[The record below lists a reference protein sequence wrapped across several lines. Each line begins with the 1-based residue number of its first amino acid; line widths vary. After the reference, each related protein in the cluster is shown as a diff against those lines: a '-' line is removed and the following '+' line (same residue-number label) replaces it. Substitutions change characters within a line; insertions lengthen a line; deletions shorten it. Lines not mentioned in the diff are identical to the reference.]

1 VTHWKDR
8 QKRGDRVVAEQEAV
22 ASPIE
27 VKTTGHFVALLD
39 RLKLSLALS
48 VKPNHIIFLGALDG
62 ALTIEATRVAQPM
75 GLAATHERLA
85 FASAR
90 SIVVLVNASRLA
102 AGYPGKPDYYDAY
115 FIPRRMHF
123 TGECLMHDMVFAGN
137 AIIGANTNFSCICR
151 IDDRFSFTPLW
162 RPSFVSELRP
172 QDRCH
177 LNGFAGQDGK
187 LRYVTTLAGTD
198 TKQGWREQPDFTGML
213 IDTEKNRVL
222 RDDLCLP
229 HSPRLAQ
236 DELYLL
242 NSGKGEVHRIDRESG
257 ASTVLATLPGFTH
270 GLCEHAGV
278 LFVGLSQNRTTRKDT
293 PPPVAQGTAALICGV
308 VAMEAATGRQIG
320 MAEFT
325 TAITEVYDIQKLPGI
340 RRAGMHNLL
349 MDDGVIGID
358 TPDSVFWMKR
368 EGKDDAHLFDAQ
380 ASGNYTIRVS

>member
-1 VTHWKDR
+1 
-8 QKRGDRVVAEQEAV
+8 VAEQETV

-27 VKTTGHFVALLD
+27 VRTTGQFVALLD

-48 VKPNHIIFLGALDG
+48 VKPNHIVFLGALDG
-62 ALTIEATRVAQPM
+62 ALTLQATRVAQPM
-75 GLAATHERLA
+75 GLAATPERLA

-90 SIVVLVNASRLA
+90 SIVVFVNSARLA
-102 AGYPGKPDYYDAY
+102 AGYPDKPSYYDAY
-115 FIPRRMHF
+115 FIPRTMYF

-137 AIIGANTNFSCICR
+137 AIIAANTNFSCICR
-151 IDDRFSFTPLW
+151 IDGRFSFTPLW

-187 LRYVTTLAGTD
+187 LRYVTALAGTD
-198 TKQGWREQPDFTGML
+198 TKQGWREQSDFSGML

-222 RDDLCLP
+222 RADLCMP
-229 HSPRLAQ
+229 HSPRLAR

-242 NSGKGEVHRIDRESG
+242 NSGKGEVLRIDRETG

-293 PPPVAQGTAALICGV
+293 PPPVAQGAAPLICGV
-308 VAMEAATGRQIG
+308 VAMEATTGRLIG
-320 MAEFT
+320 MAEFM
-325 TAITEVYDIQKLPGI
+325 AGITEVYDIQPLPGI
-340 RRAGMHNLL
+340 CRAGMHNLL
-349 MDDGVIGID
+349 MDDGVVGID

-368 EGKDDAHLFDAQ
+368 DGKEDAHLFDARV
-380 ASGNYTIRVS
+380 SGNYTIRASR